1 MLARTVLV
9 LAMIGAAASPALA
22 AGNMTARNRATLP
35 AAAASQPS
43 GELNMIQLQSLM
55 SQRQQAVQLTT
66 NLVRATSNNSR
77 TVAGN
82 IGK

>member
-22 AGNMTARNRATLP
+22 AGNMTARSRATLP

-55 SQRQQAVQLTT
+55 S
-66 NLVRATSNNSR
+66 
-77 TVAGN
+77 
-82 IGK
+82 